1 MPEKSEKD
9 LYPVILQSA
18 FGTSAP
24 FLPTP
29 RPEERTLLFGKCQ
42 WTQGY
47 SPDNADSPLVKSFG
61 MSHGLVIFGL
71 FKFFQDNG
79 LTKQTP
85 VNVGFSGLAKILQ
98 IGKGGKSVKEV
109 QRLLYDLAS
118 VWNKAVYPDGTI
130 EEFKILDFT
139 TTQTKNGEKKLK
151 TVCFS
156 NGFITMLE
164 KYDEDSIFT
173 LLYRVTCEM
182 SSNVAKAIYVQFT
195 DKVLKMENKADH
207 FTEKAPWKKNIS
219 DLLLEMKQAVPKYKS
234 QRAQIFTR
242 PQGKNGSVIDQLDGV
257 PIQREDIILHAKL
270 EENSAKNDYNLCLW
284 CERIKKKSQDE
295 KKESATLA
303 WWLQSGRSEEEYR
316 ERLKGFRPLNG
327 KILED
332 LDLIGYPVKENRRF
346 LEVANKLL
354 NPGELEE
361 LVADCK
367 ARILTE
373 YSISDIRFYLAAS
386 IRNGII
392 NRSIAE
398 RVLEIYGAGEED
410 E

>member
-1 MPEKSEKD
+1 MPEKTEKD

-18 FGTSAP
+18 FGTNSI

-29 RPEERTLLFGKCQ
+29 RPEERTVLFGKCQ

-47 SPDNADSPLVKSFG
+47 SPENATLPLVKSFG
-61 MSHGLVIFGL
+61 VSHGRVIFGL

-85 VNVGFSGLAKILQ
+85 INVGFSGLTKILHF
-98 IGKGGKSVKEV
+98 GEGGQSKKEV
-109 QRLLYDLAS
+109 QRLLFDLAS
-118 VWNKAVYPDGTI
+118 VWNKAVYPDGTT
-130 EEFKILDFT
+130 EEFKVLDFT

-156 NGFITMLE
+156 DGFITMLE
-164 KYDEDSIFT
+164 KFDENSIFT
-173 LLYRVTCEM
+173 LLYSVLCEM
-182 SSNVAKAIYVQFT
+182 SSNVAQAIYLQFT
-195 DKVLKMENKADH
+195 AKVVRETTDP
-207 FTEKAPWKKNIS
+207 FTENAPWKKNIS
-219 DLLLEMKQAVPKYKS
+219 DLLHELKQAVPKYKS
-234 QRAQIFTR
+234 QRAQVFTR
-242 PQGKNGSVIDQLDGV
+242 PRGKEGSVIDQLDGV
-257 PIQREDIILHAKL
+257 PIQQANIILHAKL
-270 EENSAKNDYNLCLW
+270 EENTAKKDYNLCLW
-284 CERIKKKSQDE
+284 CEKIKTKAPTE
-295 KKESATLA
+295 RGVSAMEG

-316 ERLKGFRPLNG
+316 QRLKESRPLNG

-332 LDLIGYPVKENRRF
+332 LDAIGYPVKENRRF

-354 NPGELEE
+354 HPGELEE

-367 ARILTE
+367 MRVLAE

-392 NRSIAE
+392 NQSIAE
-398 RVLEIYGAGEED
+398 RVLPL
-410 E
+410 

>member
-18 FGTSAP
+18 FGTNSI

-29 RPEERTLLFGKCQ
+29 RPEERTVLFGKCQ

-47 SPDNADSPLVKSFG
+47 SPENATLPLVKSFG
-61 MSHGLVIFGL
+61 VSHGRVIFGL

-85 VNVGFSGLAKILQ
+85 INVGFSGLTKILHF
-98 IGKGGKSVKEV
+98 GEGGQNKKEV
-109 QRLLYDLAS
+109 QRLLFDLAS
-118 VWNKAVYPDGTI
+118 VWNKAVYPDGTT
-130 EEFKILDFT
+130 EEFKVLDFT

-156 NGFITMLE
+156 DGFITMLE
-164 KYDEDSIFT
+164 KFDENSIFT
-173 LLYRVTCEM
+173 LLYSVLCEM
-182 SSNVAKAIYVQFT
+182 SSNVAQAIYLQFT
-195 DKVLKMENKADH
+195 AKVVRETTDP
-207 FTEKAPWKKNIS
+207 FTENAPWRKNVS
-219 DLLLEMKQAVPKYKS
+219 DLLHELKQAVPKYKS
-234 QRAQIFTR
+234 DRARVFTR
-242 PQGKNGSVIDQLDGV
+242 AQGKNGSVIDQLDGV
-257 PIQREDIILHAKL
+257 PIQQANIILHAKL
-270 EENSAKNDYNLCLW
+270 EENTAKKDYNLCLW
-284 CERIKKKSQDE
+284 CEKIKTKAPTE
-295 KKESATLA
+295 RGVSAMEG

-316 ERLKGFRPLNG
+316 QRLKESRPLNG

-332 LDLIGYPVKENRRF
+332 LDAIGYPVKENRRF

-354 NPGELEE
+354 HPGELEE

-367 ARILTE
+367 MRVLAE

-392 NRSIAE
+392 NQSIAE
-398 RVLEIYGAGEED
+398 RVLPL
-410 E
+410 